1 MIGRAIN
8 FKSSGGSSFII
19 NNNASQPFLEA
30 QSPYYYIQ
38 VTSVDGLDSADI
50 SYESHPVP
58 FAIGE
63 VSGDVFR
70 RGKSI
75 TLTGKVRGL
84 NLKYLEIGSD
94 FLGQMFAEKA
104 IRKLTWTRWVDGIE
118 IYLACRI
125 NNDLSIARS
134 FEDGRYEWQWTV
146 GLRAD
151 DPRTKKTSDDSVYPT
166 WQQ

>member
-1 MIGRAIN
+1 MIGRAIA
-8 FKSSGGSSFII
+8 FYTTGGTPLVI
-19 NNNASQPFLEA
+19 NDNANQPQLEA

-38 VTSVDGLDSADI
+38 VTSVDGLSSADI

-58 FAIGE
+58 YSIGE

-75 TLTGKVRGL
+75 SLSGKIKGL
-84 NLKYLEIGSD
+84 NLQYLEIGCD
-94 FLGQMFAEKA
+94 FLEQMFADRAK
-104 IRKLTWTRWVDGIE
+104 RKLSWTRWSDDVT
-118 IYLACRI
+118 IYLGCRI
-125 NNDLSIARS
+125 NNDLSVVRS
-134 FEDGRYEWQWTV
+134 FEDGKYQWGWTV

-151 DPRTKKTSDDSVYPT
+151 DPRTYRLDDDTVYPT